1 MKMLIS
7 VLLIVVE
14 TIIDKVEDCS
24 VNYYAAGVQRGDKKA
39 KALFLLWFTVYRPS
53 CVAQYSLKY
62 TSVHLLSLNT
72 SSYAILVGLH

>member
-24 VNYYAAGVQRGDKKA
+24 VNYYAAGVQRGEKKS
-39 KALFLLWFTVYRPS
+39 KGVISPLV
-53 CVAQYSLKY
+53 YSLGGFLCS
-62 TSVHLLSLNT
+62 TS
-72 SSYAILVGLH
+72 